1 MDNIK
6 YAVPTFY
13 DLYKTGGSTLKDEKR
28 GLRLML
34 QYFSGHFT
42 GEQLIENMQ
51 RYNVENMLALIK
63 DFFRKEFGYAAENVE
78 LNNLY
83 QRTVNSY
90 IYNDGKNPAVVHID
104 ELFES
109 TMMAFFLAMFKWSKD
124 FADLGVYGNCYR
136 YVLYLMNDVCI
147 LGEMQGED
155 AVRAMMEMIAGDLQ
169 ILQLAED
176 CYWTVLAFSMAHE
189 VAHAYIAAM
198 GRKYTEEHPEREE
211 FDADEIA
218 YHIVLKINLISK
230 KFLFI
235 GFSFED
241 PNLDYILGQIHA
253 LLDENVAEHYCFFR
267 KVQRL
272 DYSNDEDYGYEKA
285 RQELRAKDL
294 ARYGIQTVFVDDYPE
309 ITAILRDIEFAVK
322 RSNVF
327 ISGSADD
334 YTGWGKDKAEELAG
348 KIAQSLVKNDF
359 RVTSGF
365 GLGIGSSVINGA
377 LAEIYRSKYKH
388 TDEYLCLRPFPQ
400 GIKDAKERQNVFT
413 QYRKDMISD
422 TGVAVFIFGNK
433 KDSTDPSRIID
444 APGCWEE
451 FAVAKDNKS
460 IIIPIGS
467 TGFIAKKI
475 LDEVKADI
483 DNYKYLEKYID
494 DLETENDIDKLVEI
508 IIAIAKEQRMA

>member
-1 MDNIK
+1 MDNLK

-13 DLYKTGGSTLKDEKR
+13 DLYKTSGSTLKDEKR
-28 GLRLML
+28 GLGLML
-34 QYFSGHFT
+34 QYFSEHFT
-42 GEQLIENMQ
+42 SEQLIENMQ

-124 FADLGVYGNCYR
+124 FADSGVYGNCYR

-218 YHIVLKINLISK
+218 YHIVLKIIMSGESRGIVLEPYTYLAPMMYMDFFDLIYYTDRILYKTYLYNSTHPTLK
-230 KFLFI
+230 KRKGWLFRI
-235 GFSFED
+235 VDREEYELDTREGNYLYRGFNVVYKE
-241 PNLDYILGQIHA
+241 YRVQTILKMERGKLQ
-253 LLDENVAEHYCFFR
+253 
-267 KVQRL
+267 K
-272 DYSNDEDYGYEKA
+272 
-285 RQELRAKDL
+285 
-294 ARYGIQTVFVDDYPE
+294 
-309 ITAILRDIEFAVK
+309 ILRTIQREQMKK
-322 RSNVF
+322 RM
-327 ISGSADD
+327 
-334 YTGWGKDKAEELAG
+334 EE
-348 KIAQSLVKNDF
+348 
-359 RVTSGF
+359 
-365 GLGIGSSVINGA
+365 
-377 LAEIYRSKYKH
+377 
-388 TDEYLCLRPFPQ
+388 
-400 GIKDAKERQNVFT
+400 
-413 QYRKDMISD
+413 
-422 TGVAVFIFGNK
+422 
-433 KDSTDPSRIID
+433 
-444 APGCWEE
+444 
-451 FAVAKDNKS
+451 
-460 IIIPIGS
+460 
-467 TGFIAKKI
+467 
-475 LDEVKADI
+475 
-483 DNYKYLEKYID
+483 
-494 DLETENDIDKLVEI
+494 ENDGQTAGTEI
-508 IIAIAKEQRMA
+508 